1 MANDSI
7 YAQQP
12 GAGAEPTAPPPEMGA
27 NAGMIIDRPPQ
38 MVTIC
43 GRKMGANKAA
53 GALLCVRRSTRQ
65 PSSRMR

>member
-1 MANDSI
+1 MADESI

-12 GAGAEPTAPPPEMGA
+12 NAAGAEPTTAPPPEMGA
-27 NAGMIIDRPPQ
+27 NAARDDRP

-53 GALLCVRRSTRQ
+53 CALLCVRRNARRPLSC
-65 PSSRMR
+65 MR